1 MSFRLR
7 LLLAVAV
14 AALIPLGLFAVAAR
28 QETTARLGET
38 YRQRTEAVADGIRH
52 ELRREEARLRDRL
65 DALADDLRGDNR
77 LRRALASGG
86 DRSYR
91 LDWAAGRMRSAGL
104 DALQLQDGT
113 GRILSSGHFRNE
125 YGRLESGLP
134 GALAASTAPTLVAFR
149 RPEGPF
155 PTLAAA
161 REIDLGGERYA
172 LLGGV
177 SVRDRLLGDLDR
189 GELVTVTLVPPGDTA
204 GGGGPRPDAGSG
216 DAVTRV
222 EVLWLASDRAGA
234 VSRRQAELVVR
245 HSAAPL
251 RALLARTDR
260 WLLAALGAAGLGAL
274 LLAWWASSRLGRPLE
289 VLADRAR
296 RLDLERLDVRFDRE
310 GRRDEVGQLART
322 LDAMTDRLRAGAAR
336 LRDAERRAAVG
347 DLARQVNHDVRNALA
362 PLRNTVRHLGE
373 AADRGAE
380 EALRALR
387 EREGSLA
394 AALDYL
400 ETLAGRYRDLGS
412 RPDRGPSDVNEVVRR
427 ATEGLDPTGG
437 RLRLELAG
445 GLPPARADGVA
456 LRRIV
461 ENLARNG
468 LDALE
473 DGGEVV
479 VSTAPG
485 DGAADDDG
493 GHVAAGADRRQAG
506 GEAALASAGDPGRTV
521 RIAVRDTGPGIPE
534 EARDRVFEAFYTTRS
549 DGSGLGLGIVRR
561 LVNDLDGRLELE
573 SEPGRGTRFV
583 VTLPA
588 GGAAEAGAAD
598 GDRPSGAAS
607 PGGEA

>member
-14 AALIPLGLFAVAAR
+14 AALVPLGLFAVAAR

-52 ELRREEARLRDRL
+52 ELRQEEVRLRDRL
-65 DALADDLRGDNR
+65 DALAGDLRDDNR

-104 DALQLQDGT
+104 DALQLQDGA

-125 YGRLESGLP
+125 YGRLEPGLP
-134 GALAASTAPTLVAFR
+134 AALATSTPPTLVAFR

-155 PTLAAA
+155 PALAAA
-161 REIDLGGERYA
+161 RELDLGGQRYA

-189 GELVTVTLVPPGDTA
+189 GQLVTVTLVAPGDTTGSASPA
-204 GGGGPRPDAGSG
+204 GDAAAADAEGTASTRPGDVPASDAG

-222 EVLWLASDRAGA
+222 EVPWLASDRAGE
-234 VSRRQAELVVR
+234 VSRRRAALVVR

-251 RALLARTDR
+251 RTLLARTDR
-260 WLLAALGAAGLGAL
+260 WLLAALGAAGVGAL

-296 RLDLERLDVRFDRE
+296 RLDLERLDVRFNRE
-310 GRRDEVGQLART
+310 GREDEVGQLART

-336 LRDAERRAAVG
+336 LREAERRAAVG

-373 AADRGAE
+373 AADRGPE

-387 EREGSLA
+387 ARQGSLA

-400 ETLAGRYRDLGS
+400 ETLAGRYRNLGS

-427 ATEGLDPTGG
+427 ATEGLDPTGR

-445 GLPPARADGVA
+445 ELPPVRADAVA

-479 VSTAPG
+479 VSTA
-485 DGAADDDG
+485 AD
-493 GHVAAGADRRQAG
+493 AGRA
-506 GEAALASAGDPGRTV
+506 V

-534 EARDRVFEAFYTTRS
+534 GARDRVFEAFFTTRS
-549 DGSGLGLGIVRR
+549 DGSGLGLSIVRR
-561 LVNDLDGRLELE
+561 LVNDLDGRLEME
-573 SEPGRGTRFV
+573 SETGRGTRFV

-588 GGAAEAGAAD
+588 GGA
-598 GDRPSGAAS
+598 S
-607 PGGEA
+607 

>member
-14 AALIPLGLFAVAAR
+14 AALVPLGLFAMAAR

-52 ELRREEARLRDRL
+52 ELQREEARLRDRL
-65 DALADDLRGDNR
+65 DALADDLRDDNR

-104 DALQLQDGT
+104 DALQLQDDA

-125 YGRLESGLP
+125 YGRLELGLP
-134 GALAASTAPTLVAFR
+134 GALAASTTPTLVAFR

-155 PTLAAA
+155 PALAAA
-161 REIDLGGERYA
+161 RELELGGQRYA

-189 GELVTVTLVPPGDTA
+189 GELVTVTLVAPGDTA
-204 GGGGPRPDAGSG
+204 GSAGPSGDAATADAEGTASAHPGDVPAAG

-222 EVLWLASDRAGA
+222 EVPWLASDRAGE
-234 VSRRQAELVVR
+234 VSRRRAALVVR

-251 RALLARTDR
+251 RTLLARTDR

-310 GRRDEVGQLART
+310 GREDEVGQLART
-322 LDAMTDRLRAGAAR
+322 LDAMTERLRAGTAR
-336 LRDAERRAAVG
+336 LREAERRAAVG

-373 AADRGAE
+373 AADRGPE

-427 ATEGLDPTGG
+427 ATEGLDPTGR

-445 GLPPARADGVA
+445 ELPPARADDVA

-479 VSTAPG
+479 VSTA
-485 DGAADDDG
+485 ADDASPPPADG
-493 GHVAAGADRRQAG
+493 
-506 GEAALASAGDPGRTV
+506 SRTV
-521 RIAVRDTGPGIPE
+521 RIAVRDTGPGIPR

-549 DGSGLGLGIVRR
+549 DGSGLGLSIVRR

-573 SEPGRGTRFV
+573 SEPGRSTRFV

-588 GGAAEAGAAD
+588 GGAT
-598 GDRPSGAAS
+598 
-607 PGGEA
+607 

>member
-7 LLLAVAV
+7 LLVAVAV
-14 AALIPLGLFAVAAR
+14 AALVPLGLFAVVVR

-52 ELRREEARLRDRL
+52 GLRREEARLRDRL
-65 DALADDLRGDNR
+65 DALADDLRNDNR
-77 LRRALASGG
+77 LRRALVSGG

-104 DALQLQDGT
+104 DALQLQDGA

-125 YGRLESGLP
+125 YGRLEPGLP
-134 GALAASTAPTLVAFR
+134 AALAASTTPTLVAFR

-155 PTLAAA
+155 PALAAA
-161 REIDLGGERYA
+161 RELDLGGERYA

-189 GELVTVTLVPPGDTA
+189 GELVTVTLVAPGDTA
-204 GGGGPRPDAGSG
+204 GDAGATAGAAAGSEDAASDGPG

-222 EVLWLASDRAGA
+222 EVPWLASDRAGE
-234 VSRRQAELVVR
+234 VSRRRAELVVR

-274 LLAWWASSRLGRPLE
+274 VLAWWASSRLGRPLE

-322 LDAMTDRLRAGAAR
+322 LDATTERLRAGAAR
-336 LRDAERRAAVG
+336 LREAERRAAVG

-427 ATEGLDPTGG
+427 ATEGLDPTGR

-445 GLPPARADGVA
+445 ELPPVRADAVA

-479 VSTAPG
+479 VSTAAPP
-485 DGAADDDG
+485 
-493 GHVAAGADRRQAG
+493 
-506 GEAALASAGDPGRTV
+506 SAGDAGRTV

-534 EARDRVFEAFYTTRS
+534 EARDRAFEAFYTTKA
-549 DGSGLGLGIVRR
+549 DGSGLGLSIVRR

-588 GGAAEAGAAD
+588 G
-598 GDRPSGAAS
+598 SGS
-607 PGGEA
+607 